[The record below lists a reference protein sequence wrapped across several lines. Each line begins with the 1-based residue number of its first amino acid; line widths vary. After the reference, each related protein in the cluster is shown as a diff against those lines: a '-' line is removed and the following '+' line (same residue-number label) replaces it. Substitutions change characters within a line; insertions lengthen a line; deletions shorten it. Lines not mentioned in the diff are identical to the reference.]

1 MSLQRIRLITVVAQA
16 FGTGACAGSDPA
28 ELIPVG
34 LRASIAAE
42 DKAAQKG
49 PDVKAVSVDEMLSKV
64 RGGKLPP
71 PAPLTAGPKPDPDSA
86 APTADVGESA
96 AVAQAAAMASTALP
110 ARTLGS
116 GGPAMPAGAAP
127 GGVHPL
133 WAAFNTQGRVDPAV
147 GGATAGERT
156 GGDRAGGDDAAAQ
169 PLPPLPLAANSV
181 VMHFPGT
188 TSEISADERARLDA
202 AVTLHKATATSA
214 RIVAGPAASGAAF
227 EKLLIAEKRSQAVDQ
242 ALPES
247 LTRTRDYS
255 PRVEPDTVRVEFTG
269 GNR

>member
-1 MSLQRIRLITVVAQA
+1 MSLQRIRLITVVSLAI
-16 FGTGACAGSDPA
+16 GTGACASSDPA
-28 ELIPVG
+28 DLIPVG

-49 PDVKAVSVDEMLSKV
+49 PDVKAVSVDDMLSKV

-71 PAPLTAGPKPDPDSA
+71 PAPLTAGPAKAEPDPTA
-86 APTADVGESA
+86 APADVGESA
-96 AVAQAAAMASTALP
+96 AVAQAAAMTSTALP

-116 GGPAMPAGAAP
+116 AGGGAPAAP

-133 WAAFNTQGRVDPAV
+133 WAAFNTQGRVDPAA
-147 GGATAGERT
+147 GGAMPGERT
-156 GGDRAGGDDAAAQ
+156 SSERMGGDDAPAQ
-169 PLPPLPLAANSV
+169 PLPPLPIAANTV
-181 VMHFPGT
+181 VMHFAGT
-188 TSEISADERARLDA
+188 GSELSADERARLDA
-202 AVTLHKATATSA
+202 AVTLHKATSTGA

-255 PRVEPDTVRVEFTG
+255 PRVEPDTVRVEFSG

>member
-1 MSLQRIRLITVVAQA
+1 MSLQRIRLITIVALA
-16 FGTGACAGSDPA
+16 IGTGACASSDPSD
-28 ELIPVG
+28 LIPVG

-49 PDVKAVSVDEMLSKV
+49 PNVKAVSVDDMLSKV

-71 PAPLTAGPKPDPDSA
+71 PAPLTAGPAKAEPDPTA
-86 APTADVGESA
+86 APADVGESA
-96 AVAQAAAMASTALP
+96 AVAQADAMASTALP

-116 GGPAMPAGAAP
+116 GGGGAPAAP

-133 WAAFNTQGRVDPAV
+133 WAAFNTEGRAEPSV
-147 GGATAGERT
+147 GGAAAGE
-156 GGDRAGGDDAAAQ
+156 RAGGDDAAAQ
-169 PLPPLPLAANSV
+169 PLPPLPIAANTV
-181 VMHFPGT
+181 VMHFAGT
-188 TSEISADERARLDA
+188 GSDLSADERARLDA
-202 AVTLHKATATSA
+202 AVTLHKATSTGA
-214 RIVAGPAASGAAF
+214 RIVAGPAGAGAAF

-247 LTRTRDYS
+247 LVRTRDYS
-255 PRVEPDTVRVEFTG
+255 PRVEADTVRVEFSS